1 MGETLPVHAVT
12 RVDRPAGTGTF
23 QEARRRL
30 WDHGWMQT
38 KSAPRRLTGID
49 AARGVA
55 LFGMM
60 STHILPLYLPGT
72 VEATGTALLFSGRA
86 SGLFAVVAGIGLA
99 LLTGGRSPHRDRT
112 LSADRR
118 GIAVRAVIIALIGL
132 VLGGVETNIAI
143 ILFHYGVLFLVALPF
158 VGLRL
163 RALAAWAA
171 GWLLLAPV
179 AAYLLRPAV
188 AGAVEP
194 SSLGG
199 NPVFEHFL
207 VPRTLAAD
215 ILLTGYYPVVQWLG
229 FILVGMVIGRLDLS
243 RLGVQLNLLG
253 AGIVAAVAAK
263 LVSAQLLG
271 PGGGLAALL
280 ATPDGSRYPLE
291 AMLDVGL
298 AGVDQSGSWWW
309 LAVSAPHSGTP
320 FDLVHVA
327 GSAAAVVGAC
337 LLLTRR
343 FPGALLPLSAP
354 GAMTLTLYSLH
365 ICVMSWADQLDPLPE
380 PMQLFWLQVLAAVV
394 IGVLFQRIHSR
405 GPLELLTSGAANA
418 AREGR
423 SEARR

>member
-1 MGETLPVHAVT
+1 
-12 RVDRPAGTGTF
+12 
-23 QEARRRL
+23 
-30 WDHGWMQT
+30 MQT
-38 KSAPRRLTGID
+38 KPAPRRLTGID

-60 STHILPLYLPGT
+60 STHILPLYAPGT
-72 VEATGTALLFSGRA
+72 TEATWTALLFSGRA

-118 GIAVRAVIIALIGL
+118 GIAVRAGIIALIGL

-143 ILFHYGVLFLVALPF
+143 ILFHYGILFLVALPF
-158 VGLRL
+158 TGLRS
-163 RALAAWAA
+163 RALAGWTV

-188 AGAVEP
+188 TESVDP
-194 SSLGG
+194 SSLDA

-207 VPRTLAAD
+207 APRTLAAD
-215 ILLTGYYPVVQWLG
+215 IFLTGYYPVLQWLG
-229 FILVGMVIGRLDLS
+229 FILVGMLIGRLDLR
-243 RLGVQLNLLG
+243 RLGVQVALL
-253 AGIVAAVAAK
+253 AGGVLAAVGAR

-271 PGGGLAALL
+271 PGGGLEALL
-280 ATPDGSRYPLE
+280 RTPDGRRYPLE

-309 LAVSAPHSGTP
+309 LAVSAPHSGTTP
-320 FDLVHVA
+320 DLVHVA
-327 GSAAAVVGAC
+327 GCAAAVVAAC

-343 FPGALLPLSAP
+343 FPQALMPLSAP

-365 ICVMSWADQLDPLPE
+365 VCVMSWADQLEPLPD
-380 PMQLFWLQVLAAVV
+380 PMQLFWLQVVVAVA
-394 IGVLFQRIHSR
+394 IGILFQRVRSR
-405 GPLELLTSGAANA
+405 GPLELITSGAATA

-423 SEARR
+423 SEARN